1 MTSIYNAKIIN
12 SEIRLGEYNELILD
26 IKLDA
31 GSIGTELV
39 FGIGM
44 IAEVMSII
52 HVRNA
57 KDITG
62 SYLRIR
68 TKDGIAKE
76 IGDIIT
82 ERWINAF

>member
-1 MTSIYNAKIIN
+1 
-12 SEIRLGEYNELILD
+12 
-26 IKLDA
+26 
-31 GSIGTELV
+31 
-39 FGIGM
+39 
-44 IAEVMSII
+44 MSII